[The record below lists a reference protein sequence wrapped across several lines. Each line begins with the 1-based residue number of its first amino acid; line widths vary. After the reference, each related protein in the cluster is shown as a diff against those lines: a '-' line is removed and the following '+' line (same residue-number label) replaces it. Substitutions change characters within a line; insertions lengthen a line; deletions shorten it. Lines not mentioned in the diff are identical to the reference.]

1 MIFLFGLNFQK
12 ISYTYH
18 CGWVRW
24 IGEGWENFSFHYP
37 LEVKFGFG
45 RIFLRFLFST
55 LLWRLEMRFDESP
68 FPITHLDTISH
79 FGRKIL
85 KYFFPTTHRTW
96 EVRLGEKSQN
106 FSEII
111 LSLSYRGWFF
121 CLTYFF
127 KYFLHSPLRMKTAF
141 LRKKRKS
148 FEKNIFPLSDGR
160 EMLKQS
166 IGWINFFVST
176 ILLRKRKLFWR
187 RYLKNISTFPTGHEN
202 PIWPNFFEKIKIF
215 ISLYLSGKNVN
226 PHQCICRCHQ
236 KDKNDKVY
244 QGQIPKV
251 LLGKNSI
258 KIHKKKFKNWP
269 WYTLHTAAWVNLD
282 EPLLPKVL
290 LGDFFKNLLRE
301 SLYND
306 LNRG

>member
-1 MIFLFGLNFQK
+1 MIFLFGLFFKIFLTLTTADENGVFTKKTKIFWKKYLPIIGWPRNAQAVHRVDKFFCIYYPTEEKKAVLAVIIEK
-12 ISYTYH
+12 IS
-18 CGWVRW
+18 
-24 IGEGWENFSFHYP
+24 
-37 LEVKFGFG
+37 
-45 RIFLRFLFST
+45 
-55 LLWRLEMRFDESP
+55 
-68 FPITHLDTISH
+68 
-79 FGRKIL
+79 
-85 KYFFPTTHRTW
+85 
-96 EVRLGEKSQN
+96 
-106 FSEII
+106 
-111 LSLSYRGWFF
+111 
-121 CLTYFF
+121 
-127 KYFLHSPLRMKTAF
+127 LHSPLDTKTRF
-141 LRKKRKS
+141 
-148 FEKNIFPLSDGR
+148 GR
-160 EMLKQS
+160 
-166 IGWINFFVST
+166 T
-176 ILLRKRKLFWR
+176 
-187 RYLKNISTFPTGHEN
+187 
-202 PIWPNFFEKIKIF
+202 FFEKIKIF
-215 ISLYLSGKNVN
+215 IPLYLSGKNVN

>member
-55 LLWRLEMRFDESP
+55 LLWRLEMRFDESA

-79 FGRKIL
+79 FSRKNL
-85 KYFFPTTHRTW
+85 KYFFLLPNGHWNCVLAKTLKFFEKNCSLASLPRKRNPFFCFHLHQKMPIPTTHWKRDRILNRIS
-96 EVRLGEKSQN
+96 EN
-106 FSEII
+106 FFPH
-111 LSLSYRGWFF
+111 L
-121 CLTYFF
+121 
-127 KYFLHSPLRMKTAF
+127 PLRMGTA
-141 LRKKRKS
+141 
-148 FEKNIFPLSDGR
+148 
-160 EMLKQS
+160 
-166 IGWINFFVST
+166 
-176 ILLRKRKLFWR
+176 FWR

-202 PIWPNFFEKIKIF
+202 PIWPNFFEKIIIF
-215 ISLYLSGKNVN
+215 IPLYLSWKNVN
-226 PHQCICRCHQ
+226 PHQWICRCHQ
-236 KDKNDKVY
+236 RDKNDKVY

-251 LLGKNSI
+251 LLGKISI